1 MSSAD
6 RIHQAAQAMSVVDSK
21 EEKQIPAQA
30 NWIFSLQL
38 PFNDSK
44 PSSQHFDV
52 RNTFTVT
59 LIMLIPGQVSSSL
72 GHDETSFKAC

>member
-1 MSSAD
+1 
-6 RIHQAAQAMSVVDSK
+6 MSVVDSK

-38 PFNDSK
+38 SFNDLQS
-44 PSSQHFDV
+44 SSQHSDV
-52 RNTFTVT
+52 PNTFIVT

-72 GHDETSFKAC
+72 GHDKTSFKAC